1 MGFTLNISI
10 PALTVLAQ
18 GLLSFFSPCVLPL
31 LPVYFGFLSGGATAE
46 EKPNRAKTLV
56 NTVCFVLGISFAFFL
71 LALGMTAFGSFF
83 QSRQTFIAGIGGVL
97 VILLGLYQTGLLGTS
112 ALLSRE
118 ARFPFRLDRAA
129 SSPLTALLLGFVFSF
144 SWTPC
149 VGPALSSV
157 LLMAA
162 SSPSRGWGF
171 FLIGVYTLGF
181 AVPFLATGIFTTSLL
196 QLFHKHRS
204 AVRFTEKAGGILLV
218 LMGLFMLTG
227 GMNRISA
234 STAGTQTAV
243 PNAVFEEAEADGD
256 TVRYDAEDSR
266 EQIESGGGEQA
277 ENDAQKQAEDGQ
289 KQTEDVQEQ
298 AEDGAANPAAAVD
311 FELTDQYGTVHR
323 LSDYK
328 GQVVFL
334 NFWATW
340 CPPCRAEMPAIQSIY
355 EQTQNGWDDVAVIGV
370 ASPNLGSETSEEGIR
385 EFLEENGYT
394 YPVVMDTTGELFAAY
409 GISAIPTTFM
419 IDREGNVFGYVPGS
433 MTEEVMH
440 SIIDQTLNASP

>member
-83 QSRQTFIAGIGGVL
+83 QSRQTVIAGIGGVL

-162 SSPSRGWGF
+162 SSPSRNWGF
-171 FLIGVYTLGF
+171 FLIGIYTLGF
-181 AVPFLATGIFTTSLL
+181 AVPFLVTGVFTTSLL
-196 QLFHKHRS
+196 RLFHEHRS
-204 AVRFTEKAGGILLV
+204 AVKFTEKAGGVLLV

-227 GMNRISA
+227 GMSRISG
-234 STAGTQTAV
+234 SLSGTQDTTPETV
-243 PNAVFEEAEADGD
+243 YEEAEESGN
-256 TVRYDAEDSR
+256 TVPYDAEDS
-266 EQIESGGGEQA
+266 
-277 ENDAQKQAEDGQ
+277 
-289 KQTEDVQEQ
+289 QEQ
-298 AEDGAANPAAAVD
+298 AEDTNSAAAVD

-323 LSDYK
+323 LSDYQ

-340 CPPCRAEMPAIQSIY
+340 CPPCRAEMPDIQSIY
-355 EQTQNGWDDVAVIGV
+355 EQTQDGWDDVVILGV
-370 ASPNLGSETSEEGIR
+370 ASPSLGSETSEEGIR
-385 EFLEENGYT
+385 EFLEKNGYT
-394 YPVVMDTTGELFAAY
+394 YPVVMDRTGELFAAY
-409 GISAIPTTFM
+409 AVSAIPTTFM
-419 IDREGNVFGYVPGS
+419 IDREGYVFGYVPGS
-433 MTEEVMH
+433 MTEEVMR
-440 SIIDQTLNASP
+440 SIIDQTLDASP

>member
-1 MGFTLNISI
+1 MGFTLNTSI

-31 LPVYFGFLSGGATAE
+31 LPVYFGFLSGGGTTE
-46 EKPNRAKTLV
+46 EQPSRAKTLV

-71 LALGMTAFGSFF
+71 LAMGMTAFGSFF
-83 QSRQTFIAGIGGVL
+83 QSRQTAIARIGGIL

-162 SSPSRGWGF
+162 SSPSRNWGF
-171 FLIGVYTLGF
+171 FLIGIYTLGF
-181 AVPFLATGIFTTSLL
+181 AVPFLVTGVFTTSLL
-196 QLFHKHRS
+196 RLFHEHRS
-204 AVRFTEKAGGILLV
+204 AVKFTEKAGGVLLV

-227 GMNRISA
+227 GMSRISG
-234 STAGTQTAV
+234 SLSGTQDTTPETV
-243 PNAVFEEAEADGD
+243 YEEAEESGN
-256 TVRYDAEDSR
+256 TVPYDAEDS
-266 EQIESGGGEQA
+266 
-277 ENDAQKQAEDGQ
+277 
-289 KQTEDVQEQ
+289 QEQ
-298 AEDGAANPAAAVD
+298 AEDTNSAAAVD

-323 LSDYK
+323 LSDYQ

-340 CPPCRAEMPAIQSIY
+340 CPPCRAEMPDIQSIY
-355 EQTQNGWDDVAVIGV
+355 EQTQDGWDDVVILGV
-370 ASPNLGSETSEEGIR
+370 ASPSLGSETSEEGIR
-385 EFLEENGYT
+385 EFLEKNGYT
-394 YPVVMDTTGELFAAY
+394 YPVVMDRTGELFAAY
-409 GISAIPTTFM
+409 AVSAIPTTFM
-419 IDREGNVFGYVPGS
+419 IDREGYVFGYVPGS
-433 MTEEVMH
+433 MTEEVMR
-440 SIIDQTLNASP
+440 SIIDQTLDASP